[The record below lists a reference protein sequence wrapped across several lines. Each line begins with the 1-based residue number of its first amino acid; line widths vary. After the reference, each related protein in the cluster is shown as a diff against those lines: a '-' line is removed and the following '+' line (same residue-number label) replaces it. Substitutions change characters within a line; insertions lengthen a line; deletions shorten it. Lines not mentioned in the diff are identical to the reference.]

1 MNGDSIA
8 CQNLCREYKALAS
21 RTLSSKDPTIN
32 ERQYRIAKEI
42 MDIANYL
49 SKSASLIETCEHKQ
63 SAWKPGKV
71 NLIKYT
77 NLNLV
82 SQLTKQSRYSYGSV
96 RYTKSFK
103 EWKPYFHVG
112 AQATLLDGEIKS
124 SISARIWKNKKF
136 DPRIVLNAESSLALL
151 STTAN
156 ARIGNSKVYAS
167 ARATGQVGVAYAT
180 CKAAFSRKEQSFE
193 AGVGVAALRG
203 ETRCVLNILGAKV
216 TLTAQGSVGSAEA
229 NFSYH
234 FSSRE
239 WEIGSKLGFIAGLGF
254 KINVS
259 Y

>member
-8 CQNLCREYKALAS
+8 CQNLSLEYKALAS
-21 RTLSSKDPTIN
+21 RPLSSKNPTIN

-49 SKSASLIETCEHKQ
+49 SKSASLIESCEHKQ

-82 SQLTKQSRYSYGSV
+82 SQLTKQSRYSYGSI

-103 EWKPYFHVG
+103 EWNKNYTKPYFHVG
-112 AQATLLDGEIKS
+112 ANATLLDGEIKS

-151 STTAN
+151 SSTVN

-167 ARATGQVGVAYAT
+167 ARATGQ
-180 CKAAFSRKEQSFE
+180 
-193 AGVGVAALRG
+193 VGVAALRG